1 MQDSSAATGNGTAQA
16 IERCVVSTADGL
28 LDHFDAQPVQLRQQL
43 LEQRTRPAL
52 VGIDDDAGGRV
63 HLPHDAHETDV
74 AFGVDL
80 EFEQRIVP
88 RLLRLAP
95 HLGLVAEADREGRGH
110 RLRRGQSGELPG
122 GTAGFLRSQ
131 VPQRAI
137 DGVARA
143 TGRQEVEQ
151 FRARQP
157 VVQRA
162 THGFDLRRHRRGR
175 LAVVIDAGG
184 LGPSAVSAGT
194 GQPHDEHRHVRV
206 RIARRDERLDQFPA
220 FDFGRDLDHPASNA
234 SAMASTPPRSGS
246 QTGSCSSR
254 SSCAR

>member
-1 MQDSSAATGNGTAQA
+1 MGLRRPSSVASSP
-16 IERCVVSTADGL
+16 RADRL
-28 LDHFDAQPVQLRQQL
+28 LDQFDAELVQLRQQP
-43 LEQRTRPAL
+43 LEQRPRPAL
-52 VGIDDDAGGRV
+52 VGVDDDPGGGV
-63 HLPHDAHETDV
+63 HFPHAAHEIDV

-80 EFEQRIVP
+80 EFQQWIVP
-88 RLLRLAP
+88 GLPRLAP

-110 RLRRGQSGELPG
+110 RMRRGQAGELPG
-122 GTAGFLRSQ
+122 GTAGFLRAQ
-131 VPQRAI
+131 VPQRAV

-143 TGRQEVEQ
+143 AGRQQVEQ
-151 FRARQP
+151 LRAGQP

-162 THGFDLRRHRRGR
+162 THGFDLRGHRVGR

-184 LGPSAVSAGT
+184 LGPSPVPAGT

-220 FDFGRDLDHPASNA
+220 FDLGRGLDHAASNA

-246 QTGSCSSR
+246 QTGNCSSR